1 MAEYFTEIR
10 AQPERVFA
18 PFRVG
23 VGVDRR
29 KSPSGVAAKDC
40 QLSLL
45 PLHHVHYCPPRP
57 QTGWISPAKVV
68 AGAVFRP
75 DCGSVAAAYPLTWPG
90 AGCRM

>member
-29 KSPSGVAAKDC
+29 KSPS
-40 QLSLL
+40 LITLL
-45 PLHHVHYCPPRP
+45 VWRRIVSCHYCHCIMS
-57 QTGWISPAKVV
+57 TIVHHGHKLV
-68 AGAVFRP
+68 
-75 DCGSVAAAYPLTWPG
+75 GSA
-90 AGCRM
+90 